1 MATHSRSKQTAS
13 ACESFQDIFKH
24 RIRELQSSQE
34 MDMLKVPS
42 PGGEMKMLQGKHFH
56 YLPEMFIQLGG
67 VSEMNMPDES
77 IRLMPG
83 DICIVP
89 SGVPHEEYVDAT
101 ETPFSNLVVSFR
113 HKEVALH
120 IAGESSST
128 PHFPRAERA
137 ESYRV
142 RDGKKYARY
151 CNDMSEMYWLK
162 TAESQSA
169 VRGLMLAFFSEIY
182 IIMAS
187 GRPEKISDHPTIAMC
202 KQLVEARISD
212 AELNVASL
220 ARRMRCSADYL
231 SHFFRKHTGQR
242 LKAYINSR
250 RLEMAAEILKTANL
264 TVSEIAR
271 ICGYS
276 DPGYF
281 IRLFRSHTGK
291 TPLKF
296 RTGAIQ

>member
-1 MATHSRSKQTAS
+1 MASNSTVKHPNIYSQP
-13 ACESFQDIFKH
+13 FQEIFKH
-24 RIRELQSSQE
+24 WICQLQSCD
-34 MDMLKVPS
+34 DMNMLRIPS

-77 IRLMPG
+77 IRLTPG
-83 DICIVP
+83 EICIVP
-89 SGVPHEEYVDAT
+89 PGVPHDEYVYAE

-120 IAGESSST
+120 VAGEARSRS
-128 PHFPRAERA
+128 HFPSAQRA

-142 RDGKKYARY
+142 RDGRKYARY
-151 CNDMSEMYWLK
+151 CNDMIDMYWLK
-162 TAESQSA
+162 TDESRSA
-169 VRGLMLAFFSEIY
+169 VKGLMLAFFAEIY
-182 IIMAS
+182 IIMVS
-187 GRPEKISDHPTIAMC
+187 GRPEKTSDHPTIAMC

-220 ARRMRCSADYL
+220 ARRMHCSADYL

-250 RLEMAAEILKTANL
+250 RLEMASEILKTANL

-281 IRLFRSHTGK
+281 IRLFRKHTGK

-296 RTGAIQ
+296 RTGAVH